1 MRQWAKRNDK
11 KKFTIDLTCDPFGIP
26 GKNDGDPYTE
36 EGCKEGEEGL
46 LEFIKQQPDDAYQ
59 YSFVGPLSM
68 QKGCDNAF
76 HMYTKKIGG
85 TNNGIGYESNKLSY
99 RGMADFL
106 FSGMSYKIYVSGEN
120 PLVVTDARCFM
131 PWIASQYNMKLEK
144 EYEERAN
151 CKKGEGQSSNID
163 KKRC

>member
-11 KKFTIDLTCDPFGIP
+11 KRFSIDIGPCDPLNFGGNSP
-26 GKNDGDPYTE
+26 FGPLCDPYN
-36 EGCKEGEEGL
+36 
-46 LEFIKQQPDDAYQ
+46 LENEFLKQQQEDAYQ

-76 HMYTKKIGG
+76 HMYTKKLSG
-85 TNNGIGYESNKLSY
+85 TKNNGIGYVSNKLSY
-99 RGMADFL
+99 RGEADFL
-106 FSGMSYKIYVSGEN
+106 FLGISYKIYVSGEN

-144 EYEERAN
+144 EYEERDN
-151 CKKGEGQSSNID
+151 CKKGEGKISNVNQD
-163 KKRC
+163 RC

>member
-11 KKFTIDLTCDPFGIP
+11 KRFSIDIGPCNPFYGSGGDDQFGLACDPY
-26 GKNDGDPYTE
+26 DLDPF
-36 EGCKEGEEGL
+36 L
-46 LEFIKQQPDDAYQ
+46 KQRPYDAYQ

-76 HMYTKKIGG
+76 HMYTKKLSG
-85 TNNGIGYESNKLSY
+85 TKNNGIGYVSNKLSY
-99 RGMADFL
+99 RGEADFL
-106 FSGMSYKIYVSGEN
+106 FLGISYKIYVSGEN

-144 EYEERAN
+144 EYDPRDN
-151 CKKGEGQSSNID
+151 CKKGEGKSSNVNQD
-163 KKRC
+163 PC